1 MIHDLLQDLNAM
13 KFFNSEAVQTVVEKY
28 GYEVVDFFHEW
39 NFFVLLVA
47 DEKNV
52 AKLVYVKPKRKWYV
66 SDLSEMKEV
75 A

>member
-1 MIHDLLQDLNAM
+1 MHELLADLNT
-13 KFFNSEAVQTVVEKY
+13 AVFDPNIIQQIVLKY
-28 GYEVVDFFHEW
+28 GYEVVNFHHEW